1 MLSNIQIALWYAQG
15 TQGVRHGSVQAE
27 VCGEQPRERG
37 KSMSVMVTV
46 EWPAKA
52 EKLSEFLD
60 VLKQAL
66 VDTRAYDGC
75 ESVQTYVENAASTVL
90 LVEVWATED
99 HQKAYMKWR
108 METGLMD
115 AVGGYLVSAPIA
127 RTFGIRSDV

>member
-1 MLSNIQIALWYAQG
+1 
-15 TQGVRHGSVQAE
+15 
-27 VCGEQPRERG
+27 
-37 KSMSVMVTV
+37 MSVMVTV

-75 ESVQTYVENAASTVL
+75 ESVQTYVETAAATVL

-108 METGLMD
+108 LETGLMD
-115 AVGGYLVSAPIA
+115 AVGGYLVRAPIA

>member
-1 MLSNIQIALWYAQG
+1 MLRARRASGTGPSKPKFVGSNL
-15 TQGVRHGSVQAE
+15 
-27 VCGEQPRERG
+27 G
-37 KSMSVMVTV
+37 KGGKPMSVMVTV